1 VTERAGVAAPAE
13 GCALQAPLDA
23 FLDHLRHER
32 RLSPRTLDGYARD
45 LEVLAA
51 WLRSNGVSDWA
62 AVTEHHVRGFVG
74 ARRRKG
80 ASGRS
85 VQRALS
91 ALRSLFRYLL
101 REGLASGN
109 PGQGV
114 RPPKTPR
121 RLPATLDPDQ
131 LGQLLDAPAETPL
144 GLRDAAIVELF
155 YSSGLRLAE
164 LVGLDL
170 GDLDPGDAMVEV
182 TGKGAKT
189 RRVPVGR
196 LALEALRRWLAVRSG
211 LAAADERALF
221 VSGRGG
227 RLHPRTVQARLRRL
241 ALERGAARNVH
252 PHLLRHSFA
261 SHLLE
266 SSGDLRAVQELL
278 GHANISTTQIYTHLD
293 FQHLAQAYD
302 QAHPRARRK
311 REPSG

>member
-1 VTERAGVAAPAE
+1 VPEQPASAATVLH
-13 GCALQAPLDA
+13 GRVDA

-32 RLSPRTLDGYARD
+32 RLSPRTLDAYGRD
-45 LEVLAA
+45 LALVTA
-51 WLRSNGVSDWA
+51 WLAGGGVPDWSV
-62 AVTEHHVRGFVG
+62 VTEHHVRGFVG

-80 ASGRS
+80 TAGRS
-85 VQRALS
+85 VQRELS
-91 ALRSLFRYLL
+91 ALRTFFRYLL
-101 REGLASGN
+101 REGLVAGN
-109 PGQGV
+109 PAAGV

-121 RLPATLDPDQ
+121 KLPATLDPDQ
-131 LGQLLDAPAETPL
+131 LGQLLDAPADTPL

-170 GDLDPGDAMVEV
+170 GDVDLGDAMVEV

-196 LALEALRRWLAVRSG
+196 LALEALRRWLAVRTN

-221 VSGRGG
+221 VSERGG
-227 RLHPRTVQARLRRL
+227 RLHPRSIQARLRRL
-241 ALERGAARNVH
+241 ALERGAARGVH

-311 REPSG
+311 RDAGG